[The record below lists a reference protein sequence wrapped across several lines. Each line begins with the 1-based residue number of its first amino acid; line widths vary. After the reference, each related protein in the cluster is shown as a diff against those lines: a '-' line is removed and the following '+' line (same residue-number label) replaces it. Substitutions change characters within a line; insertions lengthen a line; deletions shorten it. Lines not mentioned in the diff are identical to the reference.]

1 MKVLVLLDIQK
12 KYWNCCRYALQC
24 VSTTC
29 VSALFWIYLLLST
42 LSACQSP
49 SQEPAN
55 LQNATQL
62 IFQYQAP
69 APEDYS
75 YWISLEQRPARLSFM
90 LKKDGEVRID
100 QVFESN
106 AEEWAQAA
114 VLIEALA
121 QEGYPWEE
129 DCEKCWIKSLN
140 VLEDEKNLLSISW
153 NKGGTHFS
161 MQKIVKFLEQARPEI
176 ATVLAAKP

>member
-1 MKVLVLLDIQK
+1 L
-12 KYWNCCRYALQC
+12 AG
-24 VSTTC
+24 
-29 VSALFWIYLLLST
+29 
-42 LSACQSP
+42 LSACSSA
-49 SQEPAN
+49 SQEEAPAD
-55 LQNATQL
+55 LQQASQL

-69 APEDYS
+69 ASEDYS

-100 QVFESN
+100 QVFESST
-106 AEEWAQAA
+106 EEWAQAA
-114 VLIEALA
+114 ALIEALA

-176 ATVLAAKP
+176 ATALAAKP

>member
-1 MKVLVLLDIQK
+1 MKTSHPLYIQK
-12 KYWNCCRYALQC
+12 KYVGRYALQC
-24 VSTTC
+24 VSTMC
-29 VSALFWIYLLLST
+29 VSIMCIYLLLST
-42 LSACQSP
+42 LSACSTAP
-49 SQEPAN
+49 QEEAPAD
-55 LQNATQL
+55 LQAATQL

-69 APEDYS
+69 APQDYS

-100 QVFESN
+100 QAFESN

-114 VLIEALA
+114 ALIESLA
-121 QEGYPWEE
+121 QEGYPWEK

-140 VLEDEKNLLSISW
+140 ILEDEENLLSISW

-176 ATVLAAKP
+176 ATALAAGN